1 MLHGAGKIELAVMI
15 RISQTVEP
23 DFICAVDLYLNLQ
36 QGVFNDGCFIARH
49 DQGASRMKTP
59 ADIARSVLAIEAAAL
74 ARLGQELPESFDAAV
89 QQLLQVRGRVIVSGM
104 GKSGHV
110 ANKIAA
116 TFASTGTP
124 AQGVHPGEASHGDL
138 GMITPADAVIL
149 ISNSGETKELAD
161 MIAHC
166 ARFAIPLVAMTKY
179 AESTLGQA
187 ADFVLTLPDAAE
199 ACAIGMAPT
208 TSTTM
213 AMALGDALAVA
224 MMDRRGFARADFA
237 AFHPGGTL
245 GAQLLRVAAV
255 MHKGGELPL
264 TKTDTPMSEV
274 LITMSQKGF
283 GVAVLAENEAL
294 LGIITDGDLR
304 RNMDGLMTRTAG
316 DVATRNPLTTSPE
329 TLLVE
334 ALGIMNQK
342 KRTVLLVTEGP
353 KLVGLLHIHD
363 ALRAGVA

>member
-1 MLHGAGKIELAVMI
+1 MLPE
-15 RISQTVEP
+15 Q
-23 DFICAVDLYLNLQ
+23 
-36 QGVFNDGCFIARH
+36 
-49 DQGASRMKTP
+49 SRMTDSP
-59 ADIARSVLAIEAAAL
+59 SAVARTVLATESAAL
-74 ARLGQELPESFDAAV
+74 ARLGDELPESFDAVVAR
-89 QQLLQVRGRVIVSGM
+89 LLQVQGRVIVSGM

-149 ISNSGETKELAD
+149 ISNSGETRELAD

-166 ARFAIPLVAMTKY
+166 ARFSVPLVAMTKGPD
-179 AESTLGQA
+179 STLARA
-187 ADFVLTLPDAAE
+187 ADFTLLMPDAPE

-224 MMDRRGFARADFA
+224 MMQHRGFDRASFA

-245 GAQLLRVAAV
+245 GAQLLRVSAV
-255 MHKGGELPL
+255 MHRGEELPVVGA
-264 TKTDTPMSEV
+264 DTPMSEALLV
-274 LITMSQKGF
+274 MSQKGF
-283 GVAVLAENEAL
+283 GVAAL
-294 LGIITDGDLR
+294 VEDGRLTGIITDGDLR
-304 RNMDGLMTRTAG
+304 RNMSGLMERSAG
-316 DVATRNPLTTSPE
+316 EVATRGPLVTAPD
-329 TLLVE
+329 TLLIE
-334 ALGIMNQK
+334 ALGIMNTT
-342 KRTVLLVTEGP
+342 KRTVLLVTEGEA
-353 KLVGLLHIHD
+353 LVGLLHIHD